1 MTAPGRIIH
10 FVHQSADGYIEG
22 PKGEFDWPA
31 MGREL
36 SDYSHDLTG
45 RADAFLYGRKV
56 WELMAG
62 YWPRAE
68 EISHDEHD
76 LRFAPVWR
84 STPKVVVSRTLKEA
98 GWNTRIIGEDCATQL
113 TALKDS
119 GTTLLLVGGS
129 ELAAALTGHGLI
141 DEYQIVVHP
150 VVLGGGKPVFR
161 DGDQRIGLRLEES
174 RVLDSSTVLLR
185 YVRA

>member
-1 MTAPGRIIH
+1 MPAPGRIIH

-31 MGREL
+31 MGGEL

-68 EISHDEHD
+68 ELSHDEHD

-98 GWNTRIIGEDCATQL
+98 GWNTRILREDYAEQL
-113 TALKDS
+113 TTLRNS
-119 GTTLLLVGGS
+119 GKTLLLVGGS
-129 ELAAALTGHGLI
+129 ELAAALTARDLI

-150 VVLGGGKPVFR
+150 VILGGGKPVFR
-161 DGDQRIGLRLEES
+161 DGDQRIGLRLEGS
-174 RVLDSSTVLLR
+174 RVLDSRTVLLR
-185 YVRA
+185 YLRA